1 MTRFETILVPVDFS
15 DHSKEALDTAIQ
27 IAHLFGS
34 TIHLLHCYHI
44 QTAGISP
51 YGIVLPS
58 GYYADIRDAAEKRLN
73 DWHEMVSNDGIQSE
87 SLLSSNSPS
96 LAINLAAEEIEA
108 DLIVMRTRGLSTLKH
123 AVLGSVAE
131 TPAGTPSV
139 PYRPPLTMMAAKSS
153 ILPPSKSGHARTS
166 GEPRAVQS
174 GGRCWL
180 GRFGFFVPGRSVRS
194 CRAATRH
201 TRRVTATSSSG
212 AGTAR

>member
-58 GYYADIRDAAEKRLN
+58 GYYAEIRDAADKHLN
-73 DWHEMVSNDGIQSE
+73 DWYEMVSNEGLQSE
-87 SLLSSNSPS
+87 AILSADSPS
-96 LAINLAAEEIEA
+96 LAINLAAEETEA
-108 DLIVMRTRGLSTLKH
+108 DLIVMGTRGLSGLKH

-131 TPAGTPSV
+131 RVVRLAPCPV
-139 PYRPPLTMMAAKSS
+139 LTVKHPEAD
-153 ILPPSKSGHARTS
+153 
-166 GEPRAVQS
+166 
-174 GGRCWL
+174 
-180 GRFGFFVPGRSVRS
+180 
-194 CRAATRH
+194 
-201 TRRVTATSSSG
+201 
-212 AGTAR
+212 

>member
-51 YGIVLPS
+51 YGIVLPE
-58 GYYADIRDAAEKRLN
+58 GYYAEIRDAAEKQLN
-73 DWHEMVSNDGIQSE
+73 DWHEMLSNEEIQSK
-87 SLLSSNSPS
+87 SMLSADSPS

-108 DLIVMRTRGLSTLKH
+108 DLIVMGTRGLSGLKH

-131 TPAGTPSV
+131 RVVRLAPCPV
-139 PYRPPLTMMAAKSS
+139 LTVKHPEAD
-153 ILPPSKSGHARTS
+153 
-166 GEPRAVQS
+166 
-174 GGRCWL
+174 
-180 GRFGFFVPGRSVRS
+180 
-194 CRAATRH
+194 
-201 TRRVTATSSSG
+201 
-212 AGTAR
+212 

>member
-15 DHSKEALDTAIQ
+15 DHSREALDTAIQ

-58 GYYADIRDAAEKRLN
+58 GYYADIRNAAEKQLN
-73 DWHEMVSNDGIQSE
+73 DWLEMLSNEGIKSE
-87 SLLSSNSPS
+87 SILSADSPS

-108 DLIVMRTRGLSTLKH
+108 DLIVMGTRGLSGLKH

-131 TPAGTPSV
+131 RVVRLAPCPV
-139 PYRPPLTMMAAKSS
+139 LTVKHPEAD
-153 ILPPSKSGHARTS
+153 
-166 GEPRAVQS
+166 
-174 GGRCWL
+174 
-180 GRFGFFVPGRSVRS
+180 
-194 CRAATRH
+194 
-201 TRRVTATSSSG
+201 
-212 AGTAR
+212 